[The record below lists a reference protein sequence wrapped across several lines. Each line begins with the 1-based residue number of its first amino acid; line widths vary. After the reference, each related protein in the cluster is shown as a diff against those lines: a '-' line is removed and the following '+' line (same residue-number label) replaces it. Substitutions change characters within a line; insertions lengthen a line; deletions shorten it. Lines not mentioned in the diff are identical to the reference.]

1 MNIVVN
7 ALSSRLGGGPTY
19 LTNLLRHLDP
29 AEDLTVHVFA
39 PPGTDLP
46 VSPRIRHVRPRWPT
60 QNPLLRTL
68 WEVFVLPRYLRR
80 CKADVLFCPGGV
92 VNVRV
97 PRGCKVVTM
106 FRNMMPFDRRAVAS
120 MAFGLQRIRVALLRP
135 ILLRS
140 LGKADLVIFVSEY
153 GKSVISRLIDVKSSC
168 VIHHGTSDE
177 FRTAGKP
184 VPWPYMVEHDTKFLL
199 YVSRFLPYKNHLA
212 VVAAYARLPL
222 SLRKSHKLILVGRRE
237 GKEVELVRD
246 YIAAQGMSDDVIMTG
261 DLPHAALPSL
271 YHHAELIIFASSCE
285 NCPNILI
292 ESLGSGRPVLSS
304 NVMPM
309 PEIGGDTLRYFSPF
323 DTTEIAA
330 AIEEIMG
337 NPDLAREL
345 AAAACERSRAFDV
358 KTNAQETWRRITTL
372 RKSG

>member
-39 PPGTDLP
+39 PPGIDVP

-60 QNPLLRTL
+60 ENPLLRTL
-68 WEVFVLPRYLRR
+68 WEVLVLPRYLRR

-92 VNVRV
+92 VNTRV

-106 FRNMMPFDRRAVAS
+106 FRNMMPFDRRSV
-120 MAFGLQRIRVALLRP
+120 V
-135 ILLRS
+135 
-140 LGKADLVIFVSEY
+140 KADLVIFVSEY
-153 GKSVISRLIDVKSSC
+153 GKSVISGLIDVKNSC

-177 FRTAGKP
+177 FRTAGKSA
-184 VPWPYMVEHDTKFLL
+184 PWPYIIEHDTKYLL
-199 YVSRFLPYKNHLA
+199 YVSRFLSYKNHLA

-222 SLRKSHKLILVGRRE
+222 SLRKSHKMILVGRKE
-237 GKEVELVRD
+237 GKEVELVSD
-246 YIAAQGMSDDVIMTG
+246 YTAAHGLSDDVIMTG

-309 PEIGGDTLRYFSPF
+309 PEIGGDALRYFSPF
-323 DTTEIAA
+323 DSTEIAA
-330 AIEEIMG
+330 AIEETLE

-345 AAAACERSRAFDV
+345 AAAACERSREFDV
-358 KTNAQETWRRITTL
+358 KSNARETWRRILAL
-372 RKSG
+372 RRSG